1 MAKRMV
7 NDAEKVN
14 DLTEYMR
21 QENNKTII
29 DGNLE
34 VGGNLT
40 VKGTAPGGASL
51 HVYKVKGTAN
61 SGFDVYFLWT
71 SDKDNMTTSSMTDE
85 LTYKLSSGSG
95 FGMGIP
101 AIQNYMGYYNCT
113 VTYDGGLKVYT
124 EGTHSADLTI
134 STVYKIY

>member
-1 MAKRMV
+1 MANRMV
-7 NDAEKVN
+7 NDAEQVN

-21 QENNKTII
+21 QAENKTII

-51 HVYKVKGTAN
+51 HVYKVKGIAEGN
-61 SGFDVYFLWT
+61 EIYFLWT
-71 SDKDNMTTSSMTDE
+71 CDNDNMTVQGMTDE

-95 FGMGIP
+95 FGMGISG
-101 AIQNYMGYYNCT
+101 IQNYMGYYNCT
-113 VTYDGGLKVYT
+113 ITYEGGLKVYT

>member
-7 NDAEKVN
+7 NDAERVN

-51 HVYKVKGTAN
+51 HVYKVKGHAN

-101 AIQNYMGYYNCT
+101 AVMDRMGYDFCVVAYS
-113 VTYDGGLKVYT
+113 GGLQA
-124 EGTHSADLTI
+124 GTGGSMSDMTLN
-134 STVYKIY
+134 TVYKIY

>member
-14 DLTEYMR
+14 DLTKYMR

-51 HVYKVKGTAN
+51 HVYKVKGQAEG
-61 SGFDVYFLWT
+61 SDIYFLWT

-95 FGMGIP
+95 FNMGIT
-101 AIQNYMGYYNCT
+101 AVKDYMGYYNC
-113 VTYDGGLKVYT
+113 VITYDGGLKAYS
-124 EGTHSADLTI
+124 EGTHSADFTI
-134 STVYKIY
+134 NTVYKIY

>member
-7 NDAEKVN
+7 NEAEEVN
-14 DLTEYMR
+14 KLTEYVR

-51 HVYKVKGTAN
+51 HVYKVKGTAEGN
-61 SGFDVYFLWT
+61 DIYFLWT

-95 FGMGIP
+95 FGMGIT
-101 AIQNYMGYYNCT
+101 AVKDYMGYYNCIL
-113 VTYDGGLKVYT
+113 TYDGGLKVYS
-124 EGTHSADLTI
+124 EGTHSAEFTI
-134 STVYKIY
+134 NTVYKIY

>member
-34 VGGNLT
+34 VSGNLT

-51 HVYKVKGTAN
+51 HVYKVKGMAEGN
-61 SGFDVYFLWT
+61 NIYFLWT
-71 SDKDNMTTSSMTDE
+71 CDKDNMTTSSMTNE

-101 AIQNYMGYYNCT
+101 AVQDYMGYYTGT
-113 VTYDGGLKVYT
+113 VVYDGGLKFYN
-124 EGTHSADLTI
+124 EGTHSTDLTI

>member
-21 QENNKTII
+21 QEENKTII

-51 HVYKVKGTAN
+51 HVYKVKGTAEGN
-61 SGFDVYFLWT
+61 AVCFLWT
-71 SDKDNMTTSSMTDE
+71 CDKDNMTTSSMTNE
-85 LTYKLSSGSG
+85 LTYKLSSDSG

-101 AIQNYMGYYNCT
+101 AVQDYMGYYNCT
-113 VTYDGGLKVYT
+113 VCYDGGLKVYT

-134 STVYKIY
+134 NTVYKIY

>member
-7 NDAEKVN
+7 NDAEEVN
-14 DLTEYMR
+14 KITEHVR
-21 QENNKTII
+21 QEGNKTVIG
-29 DGNLE
+29 GNLE
-34 VGGNLT
+34 VDGNLT
-40 VKGTAPGGASL
+40 VNGTAPGGASL
-51 HVYKVKGTAN
+51 HVYKVKGIAEGN
-61 SGFDVYFLWT
+61 EIYFLWT
-71 SDKDNMTTSSMTDE
+71 CDKDNMTTSSMTDE

-101 AIQNYMGYYNCT
+101 GIQNYMGYYNCT
-113 VTYDGGLKVYT
+113 ITYEGGLKVYT

>member
-7 NDAEKVN
+7 NEAEEVN
-14 DLTEYMR
+14 KLTEYVR
-21 QENNKTII
+21 QEGNKTII
-29 DGNLE
+29 GGNLE
-34 VGGNLT
+34 IDGDLSVT
-40 VKGTAPGGASL
+40 GTAPGGASL

-71 SDKDNMTTSSMTDE
+71 CDKDNMTVSSMTDE

-101 AIQNYMGYYNCT
+101 AVKDQMGYDFCVVAYS
-113 VTYDGGLKVYT
+113 GGLQA
-124 EGTHSADLTI
+124 GTGGSMSDMTI
-134 STVYKIY
+134 NNVYKIY

>member
-51 HVYKVKGTAN
+51 HVYKVKGHAN

-101 AIQNYMGYYNCT
+101 AVKDQMGYDFCVVAYS
-113 VTYDGGLKVYT
+113 GGLQA
-124 EGTHSADLTI
+124 GTGGSMSDMTLK
-134 STVYKIY
+134 TVYKIY

>member
-7 NDAEKVN
+7 NEAEEVN
-14 DLTEYMR
+14 KLTEYVR

-51 HVYKVKGTAN
+51 HVYKVKGTAEGN
-61 SGFDVYFLWT
+61 DIYFLWT

-95 FGMGIP
+95 FGMGIT
-101 AIQNYMGYYNCT
+101 AVKDYMGYYNCIL
-113 VTYDGGLKVYT
+113 TYDGGLKVYS

-134 STVYKIY
+134 NTVYKIY